1 MKKLTIIM
9 LSLVA
14 LIATS
19 CGSKYN
25 EKTSEDLCEKINDGK
40 KLTEDDYAECIKQC
54 SAIMDEMSDKLEDIK
69 AKAENKDDE
78 AIDMWEDFDS
88 EYEEMS
94 EQFATM
100 MTALENAEL
109 KGENKTDYKELK
121 KQAEELA
128 KLIIKTN
135 KKVNRLD
142 D

>member
-25 EKTSEDLCEKINDGK
+25 EKTCEDLCEKINDGK

-54 SAIMDEMSDKLEDIK
+54 TAIMDEMSDKLEDIK

>member
-19 CGSKYN
+19 CGSNYN
-25 EKTSEDLCEKINDGK
+25 EKTCEDLCEKINDGK